1 MNAKHQV
8 LFIIPSMHGGGSER
22 VVSHLLKNINP
33 EKFDLTLVL
42 IKKEGIFVKDI
53 PNHIKVIDL
62 GFSRT
67 RYAPIKIFRLLW
79 KLKPDLVF
87 STLGHLN
94 LLIASLKSFLPKKTK
109 FIARESSTVSLH
121 NRNEVYP
128 ELFDFLFRTVYK
140 NYDRIV
146 CQSEFMQQDLVQ
158 HFRVPIEKT
167 VVINNPIDDNHIK
180 HSIEGA
186 NNPYTSNAVNFVSIG
201 RLSKEKGLDRLV
213 KAFKFVGNKNIHL
226 SIIGDGVDKNKL
238 ISLSKSEGLES
249 SISFLGFQE
258 NPYIYMHYAKA
269 LIQTSHYE
277 GFPNVVIEANA
288 CGTPVIGFKSPGGI
302 SEIVNNTLSGTLVE
316 NGNLKELANVIMK
329 VANEEYDKQRIME
342 HAIERYSIKKIISKY
357 ESLFSDVLKS

>member
-22 VVSHLLKNINP
+22 VVSHLIKNINP
-33 EKFDLTLVL
+33 EQFDLTLVL
-42 IKKEGIFVKDI
+42 IKKEGVFVKDI
-53 PNHIKVIDL
+53 PHHVKVIDL

-94 LLIASLKSFLPKKTK
+94 LLIASLKAFMPKKTK

-128 ELFDFLFRTVYK
+128 DLFDFLFRTVYK
-140 NYDRIV
+140 NFDRIV
-146 CQSEFMQQDLVQ
+146 CQSEFMQQDLI
-158 HFRVPIEKT
+158 HNYKVPVEKT
-167 VVINNPIDDNHIK
+167 IVINNPIDDNYIK
-180 HSIEGA
+180 QSIEGTT
-186 NNPYTSNAVNFVSIG
+186 NPYTSNAVHFVSIG
-201 RLSKEKGLDRLV
+201 RLSREKGVDRLI
-213 KAFKFVGNKNIHL
+213 KAFKFVSNKNIHL
-226 SIIGDGVDKNKL
+226 NIIGDGVDKNKL
-238 ISLSKSEGLES
+238 ISLSKSEGLDS

-258 NPYIYMHYAKA
+258 NPYGYMHYAKA

-302 SEIVNNTLSGTLVE
+302 SEIITEAFCGTLVD
-316 NGNLKELANVIMK
+316 NGNLKELANEIMK
-329 VANEEYDKQRIME
+329 AANKDFDKQRIID
-342 HAIERYSIKKIISKY
+342 HTIERYSLKKIISKY
-357 ESLFSDVLKS
+357 ERLFCDVLKK